1 MTQRHLDNG
10 ASNGTATPHL
20 DEDSLV
26 PPINHDLSHLGSQI
40 LIPIIPKE
48 RAPNEV
54 SLNGHNDVRII
65 SFLCWYQ
72 VRSRNKPQGTQIYEC
87 SIT

>member
-26 PPINHDLSHLGSQI
+26 PLINHDLSHLGSQI

-48 RAPNEV
+48 HNPNEV
-54 SLNGHNDVRII
+54 SLNGHNNVRII
-65 SFLCWYQ
+65 AFLSWC
-72 VRSRNKPQGTQIYEC
+72 
-87 SIT
+87 

>member
-26 PPINHDLSHLGSQI
+26 PLINHDLSHLGSQI

-48 RAPNEV
+48 RNPNEV
-54 SLNGHNDVRII
+54 SLNGHHNVRII
-65 SFLCWYQ
+65 AFLSWC
-72 VRSRNKPQGTQIYEC
+72 
-87 SIT
+87 